1 MNEKQLRTVVGNLRR
16 AISPNPASR
25 ISDAQLLE
33 RFLTQRDELAF
44 EMLVWRHGSMVLNV
58 CRRVLRD
65 AHEAEDAFQATFL
78 IFVRKLGSIGKR
90 QAVGSWLYKVAYR
103 VALRARERAALRRPG
118 PQPDWEQVPSRAA
131 LDDPAQRA
139 VWNDLRPVLDDEVSR
154 LPEKYRTPF
163 VLFYLEGMAY
173 PEVAEELGCPKGT
186 VSSRLTTAKGLLRK
200 RLARRGVALPAPPL
214 RPGFA
219 RAAPGAVLSR
229 LTNPTAA

>member
-90 QAVGSWLYKVAYR
+90 EAVAGWLYKVAYR
-103 VALRARERAALRRPG
+103 VALRARQRSALRRGGKP
-118 PQPDWEQVPSRAA
+118 PDWGEGGGSPPFG
-131 LDDPAQRA
+131 DPAQRA
-139 VWNDLRPVLDDEVSR
+139 LGEDLP
-154 LPEKYRTPF
+154 
-163 VLFYLEGMAY
+163 
-173 PEVAEELGCPKGT
+173 
-186 VSSRLTTAKGLLRK
+186 
-200 RLARRGVALPAPPL
+200 PPL
-214 RPGFA
+214 REGVKRPPA
-219 RAAPGAVLSR
+219 E
-229 LTNPTAA
+229 